1 MWTTLLYYLGY
12 GNYDNNDNIDIVR
25 VDYETNP
32 ELIQS
37 LVEDD
42 QATAPA
48 RQLPLNYTWD
58 KIKNKAVITEESVKN
73 ALSNLNKLDKDEIE
87 RNRYKSPENEF
98 IKEINLVSELGG
110 YVNYFKYKYT
120 K

>member
-1 MWTTLLYYLGY
+1 
-12 GNYDNNDNIDIVR
+12 
-25 VDYETNP
+25 
-32 ELIQS
+32 
-37 LVEDD
+37 
-42 QATAPA
+42 
-48 RQLPLNYTWD
+48 
-58 KIKNKAVITEESVKN
+58 ITEESVKN